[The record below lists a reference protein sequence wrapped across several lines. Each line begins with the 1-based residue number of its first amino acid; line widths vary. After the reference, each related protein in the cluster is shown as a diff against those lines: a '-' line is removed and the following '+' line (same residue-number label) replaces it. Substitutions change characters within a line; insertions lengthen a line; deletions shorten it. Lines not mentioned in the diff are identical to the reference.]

1 MARTHLTPSLFDK
14 LAADSDLGGL
24 AHVEG
29 APRVTRE
36 EFRNFSVPNL
46 ERFTEASL
54 RAVIRRD
61 LAWLLSTLSLESTV
75 DLERAPRVRES
86 VLNYGVRDF
95 AGRSHNRRAVLAQ
108 ARDIREAILRFE
120 PRLDP
125 ASLRVEP
132 LMDEL
137 EPGRLSFTIEGEI
150 VGAANHLPV
159 RFRTAI
165 DTETAAVEVH
175 E

>member
-14 LAADSDLGGL
+14 LAFDSDLVGL

-29 APRVTRE
+29 APTVTRE

-61 LAWLLSTLSLESTV
+61 LAWLLSTLSLESTL
-75 DLERAPRVRES
+75 DLDRAGQVKES
-86 VLNYGVRDF
+86 VLNFGVRDF
-95 AGRSHNRRAVLAQ
+95 AGRSNNRRAILAQ

-120 PRLDP
+120 PRLNP
-125 ASLRVEP
+125 ATLRVEP
-132 LMDEL
+132 IADDLD
-137 EPGRLSFTIEGEI
+137 PGRLSFAIEGEI
-150 VGAANHLPV
+150 IGAANHLPV

-165 DTETAAVEVH
+165 DPETAAVEVR